1 MSNLNKYF
9 LNANL
14 FPPWKLQ
21 ELNDFITESP
31 FKNLKGEIFE
41 TYITM
46 EILVLKNFPEYFA
59 LSQHTGNLN
68 FKNVSFNY
76 QNSPLN
82 FSSAEMNWKIENHN
96 ILLNNENLFIN
107 NTDINFTGEVQDL
120 LLYLL
125 DQKDKISI
133 YGDLSSKSMNFKEL
147 LSISEIESDEEYF
160 TSVLPNW
167 IDTKID

>member
-9 LNANL
+9 LNVNL
-14 FPPWKLQ
+14 YSSWKLQ
-21 ELNDFITESP
+21 ELNDFISESP
-31 FKNLKGEIFE
+31 FKNLKGEVFGDIYYNGNISFESIFPQ
-41 TYITM
+41 YFNY
-46 EILVLKNFPEYFA
+46 LK
-59 LSQHTGNLN
+59 HTGNLN

-82 FSSAEMNWKIENHN
+82 FSSDQMNWKIENHN

-160 TSVLPNW
+160 TSVLLNW
-167 IDTKID
+167 IDV